1 MDKQGREAKELVKN
15 LSLKDKIKHFWY
27 YYKWHTIACVLV
39 AVLIGYTGVQCAM
52 QVDYDFDIAFYN
64 TRTIEQEHIDKFA
77 ELIATEAVDINDNN
91 SVDVFV
97 SFFAADITGEII
109 DSMAQAAY
117 QRISMEMEADDYQAY
132 LLDEPFM
139 KRFENIY
146 GDVIQSKMEIS
157 DIPEVRESLGLRDGE
172 KLYLVTKKLFDRSK
186 EDTTKIAEHENAERV
201 EQFFINKTKK
211 DIK

>member
-52 QVDYDFDIAFYN
+52 QVDSDFDIAFYN

-97 SFFAADITGEII
+97 SFFAA
-109 DSMAQAAY
+109 SYSA
-117 QRISMEMEADDYQAY
+117 
-132 LLDEPFM
+132 LL
-139 KRFENIY
+139 
-146 GDVIQSKMEIS
+146 S
-157 DIPEVRESLGLRDGE
+157 
-172 KLYLVTKKLFDRSK
+172 
-186 EDTTKIAEHENAERV
+186 
-201 EQFFINKTKK
+201 
-211 DIK
+211 